1 MDKEEGSEE
10 LDRDTANISKG
21 KKEGEV
27 LLDIHKLEE
36 EQEAFK
42 EEGNLLLASNALH
55 NVEEDY
61 PLKEHPG

>member
-42 EEGNLLLASNALH
+42 EEGNLLLANNALH

-61 PLKEHPG
+61 PLMEHRG